1 MRMAPSTKIKSDL
14 FRSLGHR
21 LIPGPKEKRDAVM
34 DSPTRVYSC
43 GEDMTE
49 CRADKNDECPPH
61 SHMKNEEQDYIRMW
75 SRTPQKLKNG
85 SQPLSL
91 TGSLC
96 IHTYSHFCFSL
107 SICSFVLFTKEKKKA
122 FSWKLLF
129 LAPHD
134 LTFHVTLTPA
144 NANAGAHNM
153 AVLLSS
159 PVPCLSLYSWF

>member
-61 SHMKNEEQDYIRMW
+61 THMKNEEQDYIRMW

-107 SICSFVLFTKEKKKA
+107 SICSFVLFTKEKKKG
-122 FSWKLLF
+122 FFMK
-129 LAPHD
+129 
-134 LTFHVTLTPA
+134 TPVS
-144 NANAGAHNM
+144 G
-153 AVLLSS
+153 S
-159 PVPCLSLYSWF
+159 PWPYLPCDSHPRQC